1 MATDTTTVTSP
12 RDVPPGKAP
21 AGRRPALRRDGRSA
35 GVFLAPGLAGLAL
48 FTLFPTAMALG
59 ISLFDWPVFGERS
72 FLGLDN
78 YSHLLHD
85 PVFRRVVLNTAL
97 FVVLYVPLNVVV
109 SLGLA
114 VWLGPK
120 IKGRQAFRVLFF
132 IPVMTPMVANVMVW
146 RLLFQPDGL
155 IDSGLQT
162 WFGVHA
168 PNFLGSSSWA
178 MPAIVAMSIWQGFGY
193 NFLVFS
199 AALDQV
205 PQSQLESAQIDG
217 AGALHRFRYVVWPM
231 ITPSIFFATTM
242 TLITSFQ
249 VFAQPFILTQGGP
262 GVSTQTIVMYV
273 YNQGWQFLNMGLA
286 AAAGWVLFVIIMGL
300 SAIQFIGQKR
310 WVHHDV

>member
-1 MATDTTTVTSP
+1 MGAVNTTVAPTGT
-12 RDVPPGKAP
+12 PPSRGDR
-21 AGRRPALRRDGRSA
+21 AGRRPALRRDGRYAS
-35 GVFLAPGLAGLAL
+35 VFLAPSLGGLAL

-72 FLGLDN
+72 FLGFGN

-85 PVFRRVVLNTAL
+85 PVFRRVVLNTVL

-114 VWLGPK
+114 VWLGPQ
-120 IKGRQAFRVLFF
+120 IRGRQMFRVLFF

-146 RLLFQPDGL
+146 RLLFQPGGL
-155 IDSGLQT
+155 IDGGLQS
-162 WFGVHA
+162 WFGIDA
-168 PNFLGSSSWA
+168 PNFLGSSNWA

-199 AALDQV
+199 AAIDQV

-217 AGALHRFRYVVWPM
+217 AGPLQRFRYITWPM
-231 ITPSIFFATTM
+231 ITPSMFFATTM

-262 GVSTQTIVMYV
+262 GVATQTIVMYV
-273 YNQGWQFLNMGLA
+273 YNQGWQFLTMGLA
-286 AAAGWVLFVIIMGL
+286 SAAGWVLFVIIMGIT
-300 SAIQFIGQKR
+300 AIQFFGQKR
-310 WVHHDV
+310 WVNYDV